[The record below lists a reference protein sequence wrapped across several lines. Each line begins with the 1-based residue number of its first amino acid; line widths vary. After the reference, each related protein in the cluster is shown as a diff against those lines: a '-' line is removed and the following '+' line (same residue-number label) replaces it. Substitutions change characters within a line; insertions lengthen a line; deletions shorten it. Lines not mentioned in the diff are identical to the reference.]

1 MPPGI
6 ASYRSSETAETSML
20 ETQKR
25 AGTFSLLCFGSL
37 KKARRGGLYRKS
49 MAIGMRFTVDSVD
62 GAMRVF
68 FKPSMNMFMMR
79 APSQVSSL
87 IPRSCGHMP
96 RQRGPEKKGGQE
108 AQALGRTRGGFTT
121 KLNLSLS
128 DACIPLRFI
137 LIAGHRNDITQ
148 APALI
153 EGYSYE
159 YVIGDKAYD
168 SDAFIAEIASQD
180 AIAVIPPRKGRTEPR
195 EYDKELYKRRNLIE
209 RFFGWLKQY
218 RRVAT
223 RYDKL
228 GVRYLGFVYFA
239 TILITTHKM

>member
-1 MPPGI
+1 
-6 ASYRSSETAETSML
+6 
-20 ETQKR
+20 
-25 AGTFSLLCFGSL
+25 
-37 KKARRGGLYRKS
+37 
-49 MAIGMRFTVDSVD
+49 
-62 GAMRVF
+62 
-68 FKPSMNMFMMR
+68 
-79 APSQVSSL
+79 
-87 IPRSCGHMP
+87 MP
-96 RQRGPEKKGGQE
+96 RQQGPQKKGGQE

-128 DACIPLRFI
+128 DACVPLRFI
-137 LIAGHRNDITQ
+137 LVAGHRNDITQ
-148 APALI
+148 APALL

-168 SDAFIAEIASQD
+168 SDAFIAEISAES

-228 GVRYLGFVYFA
+228 SVRYLGFVYFA
-239 TILITTHKM
+239 AILVTTHKM

>member
-1 MPPGI
+1 MPLGI
-6 ASYRSSETAETSML
+6 ASYPSPKTTETFMS
-20 ETQKR
+20 ETQKS
-25 AGTFSLLCFGSL
+25 AGTFSLLCFRSL
-37 KKARRGGLYRKS
+37 KKARRGVLYRKS
-49 MAIGMRFTVDSVD
+49 MAIGMRSTVASVD

-68 FKPSMNMFMMR
+68 FKHSMNIFMML
-79 APSQVSSL
+79 ATSQVSSL
-87 IPRSCGHMP
+87 IPRLCAHMP
-96 RQRGPEKKGGQE
+96 RQQGLRKKRGQE

-168 SDAFIAEIASQD
+168 SDAFIAEITSD
-180 AIAVIPPRKGRTEPR
+180 WVNINKKSLIPKNYNR
-195 EYDKELYKRRNLIE
+195 L
-209 RFFGWLKQY
+209 
-218 RRVAT
+218 
-223 RYDKL
+223 
-228 GVRYLGFVYFA
+228 
-239 TILITTHKM
+239 

>member
-1 MPPGI
+1 M
-6 ASYRSSETAETSML
+6 
-20 ETQKR
+20 ETQNIADSQELPVELSDAAWNSILPFLR
-25 AGTFSLLCFGSL
+25 DCRNVYVGT
-37 KKARRGGLYRKS
+37 
-49 MAIGMRFTVDSVD
+49 
-62 GAMRVF
+62 
-68 FKPSMNMFMMR
+68 
-79 APSQVSSL
+79 
-87 IPRSCGHMP
+87 
-96 RQRGPEKKGGQE
+96 PEKCRHFLSAVLWITKEGATWRALPKVYGNWNAIYRRFSRWCDAGVFE
-108 AQALGRTRGGFTT
+108 ALHEHF
-121 KLNLSLS
+121 

-168 SDAFIAEIASQD
+168 SDAFIAEITSQD
-180 AIAVIPPRKGRTEPR
+180 AIAVIPPRKGRTGFPR

-209 RFFGWLKQY
+209 RFFGGLKQY

-239 TILITTHKM
+239 AILVTTHKM

>member
-49 MAIGMRFTVDSVD
+49 METIGMRSTVRFSIGCDAGVFQALHEHFHDAGAISGILIDSTI
-62 GAMRVF
+62 M
-68 FKPSMNMFMMR
+68 
-79 APSQVSSL
+79 
-87 IPRSCGHMP
+87 
-96 RQRGPEKKGGQE
+96 RGPCLGSGGPKKKGGQE

-153 EGYSYE
+153 EGY
-159 YVIGDKAYD
+159 
-168 SDAFIAEIASQD
+168 F
-180 AIAVIPPRKGRTEPR
+180 
-195 EYDKELYKRRNLIE
+195 L
-209 RFFGWLKQY
+209 
-218 RRVAT
+218 
-223 RYDKL
+223 
-228 GVRYLGFVYFA
+228 
-239 TILITTHKM
+239 